1 MTHDEKVTWIAII
14 WFAIIMTILALAGAY
29 RIIADAGICGC

>member
-1 MTHDEKVTWIAII
+1 MTNDEKLTMIAFI

-29 RIIADAGICGC
+29 RLIADAGVCV